1 MIDIKVYMPDTD
13 QFEHYGYTV
22 CPLIEELE
30 TDNDVNT
37 HEFYVNSGI
46 YSLPIYK
53 GSPTPEIVDR
63 LMLAEFPIV
72 EMQSIKNEKLATIL
86 GNTTVIAK
94 VIDEQRKLHFRK
106 GIDEVPPSTRFL
118 DAGILK
124 THTYKKI
131 TSGTQMK
138 DLIPKAWKK
147 DVVGFQQ
154 HMKKKFK
161 EFMGI

>member
-1 MIDIKVYMPDTD
+1 M
-13 QFEHYGYTV
+13 
-22 CPLIEELE
+22 
-30 TDNDVNT
+30 
-37 HEFYVNSGI
+37 
-46 YSLPIYK
+46 
-53 GSPTPEIVDR
+53 
-63 LMLAEFPIV
+63 
-72 EMQSIKNEKLATIL
+72 

-106 GIDEVPPSTRFL
+106 TIDEVPPSTRFL

-131 TSGTQMK
+131 TGGTKVK
-138 DLIPKAWKK
+138 DYIPKAWKT

-154 HMKKKFK
+154 HLKKKFK